1 VSAGRAPTRP
11 APLYR
16 QALFVFNRDGRRP
29 VFNIGKHKHA
39 MTPVSIV
46 TEDRREFRS
55 QGRTIKAA
63 DVRIFETTML
73 SILRRLMKN
82 QDGVTA
88 IEYVLLVSLISVAAI
103 TSMRT
108 VGGKVINVLS
118 NAANAMN

>member
-1 VSAGRAPTRP
+1 MP
-11 APLYR
+11 
-16 QALFVFNRDGRRP
+16 
-29 VFNIGKHKHA
+29 
-39 MTPVSIV
+39 
-46 TEDRREFRS
+46 
-55 QGRTIKAA
+55 
-63 DVRIFETTML
+63 

>member
-1 VSAGRAPTRP
+1 
-11 APLYR
+11 
-16 QALFVFNRDGRRP
+16 
-29 VFNIGKHKHA
+29 
-39 MTPVSIV
+39 
-46 TEDRREFRS
+46 
-55 QGRTIKAA
+55 
-63 DVRIFETTML
+63 ML